1 MSNKETSAHLC
12 GSSPLHEKSN
22 NREQGIIGFVARE

>member
-12 GSSPLHEKSN
+12 GSSPLHKKSN
-22 NREQGIIGFVARE
+22 NREQRIIGFVARE